1 MLIGVMLAGVLA
13 LAPLGAPQNGPSTR
27 AGLARAVVGA
37 PCTTAGEL
45 ARAGRVLLGCR
56 ERAGVL
62 RWSRTP
68 ARIAAV
74 ARRAMRPVRISSVD
88 GDQRHALVI
97 NGVIVGVVV
106 GTVSAAD
113 DLRTIALDA
122 RDPAV
127 LGARAGL
134 NRYVLTDPATRAEP
148 LAASGCLA
156 SNCGREIRNYA
167 LLRGT
172 ETLNVIVWNGQPLLG
187 SGTPIVPEITIIER
201 RPGEPIGPGTEIL
214 AATDQPLIPSGVRE
228 RIVLLQED
236 RVVAVVEG
244 TNALALPLGITTAV
258 LDDTIEVAPNWLRSA
273 DGTFIDPDLPVEGGE
288 GMDGAAPAAGGSGAA
303 PAAGG
308 SGAAPAAGGS
318 GAADDVLTPPP
329 PPPTPPPPTPWR
341 PSAERI
347 GAPLGGAGD
356 YAIIVN
362 GVVQNVIVLDPQSA
376 GGQSWLQLVAVT
388 SQLPPGAL
396 LIKREAG
403 DSVGPGT
410 LVEMP

>member
-1 MLIGVMLAGVLA
+1 MVIGVILAGILA
-13 LAPLGAPQNGPSTR
+13 LAPLGAPQNDASIR
-27 AGLARAVVGA
+27 AGLTRAVVGA

-74 ARRAMRPVRISSVD
+74 ARRAMRTVRTSSVED
-88 GDQRHALVI
+88 DQRHALVI

-113 DLRTIALDA
+113 DLRTITLDA
-122 RDPAV
+122 RDPAQ
-127 LGARAGL
+127 LGARAGS

-201 RPGEPIGPGTEIL
+201 QPGEPIGPGTEIL

-273 DGTFIDPDLPVEGGE
+273 DGTFIDPDLPVADAE
-288 GMDGAAPAAGGSGAA
+288 GMDGAMPGVGGPPSDAV
-303 PAAGG
+303 
-308 SGAAPAAGGS
+308 
-318 GAADDVLTPPP
+318 DDLLTPPP
-329 PPPTPPPPTPWR
+329 PPPAPWR

-376 GGQSWLQLVAVT
+376 GGQSWLQLVAGT

-410 LVEMP
+410 LVEMPN

>member
-1 MLIGVMLAGVLA
+1 MVIGVMLAGVLA
-13 LAPLGAPQNGPSTR
+13 LAPLVAPQNGPSTR

-74 ARRAMRPVRISSVD
+74 GRRAMRPVRTSSVD

-113 DLRTIALDA
+113 DLRTITLDA
-122 RDPAV
+122 RDPAQ
-127 LGARAGL
+127 LGARAGS

-148 LAASGCLA
+148 LAVSGCLA

-187 SGTPIVPEITIIER
+187 SGTPILPEITIIER

-273 DGTFIDPDLPVEGGE
+273 DGTFTDPDLPVEGDE
-288 GMDGAAPAAGGSGAA
+288 GMD
-303 PAAGG
+303 
-308 SGAAPAAGGS
+308 GAAPAAGGS
-318 GAADDVLTPPP
+318 GAADDVLTPP
-329 PPPTPPPPTPWR
+329 PPPPTPWR

-362 GVVQNVIVLDPQSA
+362 GVVQNVVVLDPQSA
-376 GGQSWLQLVAVT
+376 GGQSWLQLVAGT

-403 DSVGPGT
+403 DLVGPGT

>member
-1 MLIGVMLAGVLA
+1 MVIGVILAGLLA
-13 LAPLGAPQNGPSTR
+13 LAPLGAPQSGPNMR
-27 AGLARAVVGA
+27 AGLARAVMGA

-45 ARAGRVLLGCR
+45 ARAGRMLLGCR

-74 ARRAMRPVRISSVD
+74 ARRAMRTVRTSSVES
-88 GDQRHALVI
+88 DQRHALVI

-113 DLRTIALDA
+113 DLRTIILDA
-122 RDPAV
+122 RDPAQ
-127 LGARAGL
+127 LGARAGS
-134 NRYVLTDPATRAEP
+134 NRYVLTDPASRAEP

-156 SNCGREIRNYA
+156 SNCGREVRNYA

-201 RPGEPIGPGTEIL
+201 RPGEPIGPGTEIV

-244 TNALALPLGITTAV
+244 TNALELPLGITTAV

-273 DGTFIDPDLPVEGGE
+273 DGTFIDPDLPVADGDEMGGATP
-288 GMDGAAPAAGGSGAA
+288 GVGGPPSGAV
-303 PAAGG
+303 
-308 SGAAPAAGGS
+308 
-318 GAADDVLTPPP
+318 DDLLTPPP
-329 PPPTPPPPTPWR
+329 PPPAPWR

-376 GGQSWLQLVAVT
+376 GGQSWLQLVAGT
-388 SQLPPGAL
+388 SQLPPGAV
-396 LIKREAG
+396 LIKREVG
-403 DSVGPGT
+403 DPVGPGT
-410 LVEMP
+410 LVEMPN

>member
-1 MLIGVMLAGVLA
+1 MVIGVILAGILA
-13 LAPLGAPQNGPSTR
+13 LAPLGAPQNDASIR
-27 AGLARAVVGA
+27 AGLARAAVGA

-56 ERAGVL
+56 ERVGVL

-74 ARRAMRPVRISSVD
+74 ARRAMRTVRTSSVE

-113 DLRTIALDA
+113 DLRTITLDS
-122 RDPAV
+122 RDPAQ
-127 LGARAGL
+127 LGARAGS

-156 SNCGREIRNYA
+156 SNCGREVRNYA

-273 DGTFIDPDLPVEGGE
+273 DGTFIDPDLPVADAE
-288 GMDGAAPAAGGSGAA
+288 GMDGATPGVGAPPSGVV
-303 PAAGG
+303 
-308 SGAAPAAGGS
+308 
-318 GAADDVLTPPP
+318 DDLLTPPP
-329 PPPTPPPPTPWR
+329 PPPAPWR

-376 GGQSWLQLVAVT
+376 GGQSWLQLVAGT

-403 DSVGPGT
+403 DPVGPGT
-410 LVEMP
+410 LVEMPN

>member
-1 MLIGVMLAGVLA
+1 MVIGVILAGVLA
-13 LAPLGAPQNGPSTR
+13 LAPLGAPQNGPSIR
-27 AGLARAVVGA
+27 AGLARAAVGA

-74 ARRAMRPVRISSVD
+74 ARRAMRTVRTSSVE

-122 RDPAV
+122 RDPAQ
-127 LGARAGL
+127 LGDRAGS

-148 LAASGCLA
+148 LAASGCIA

-201 RPGEPIGPGTEIL
+201 RPDEPIGPGTEIL

-236 RVVAVVEG
+236 RVIAIVNGANLLSLPAGVTALSIDDEVAVEPDWIVH
-244 TNALALPLGITTAV
+244 
-258 LDDTIEVAPNWLRSA
+258 A
-273 DGTFIDPDLPVEGGE
+273 DGSFADPEAEQNESSGG
-288 GMDGAAPAAGGSGAA
+288 GASETTPNAGAS
-303 PAAGG
+303 
-308 SGAAPAAGGS
+308 
-318 GAADDVLTPPP
+318 PPP
-329 PPPTPPPPTPWR
+329 PAVERTPAPTPEPWR
-341 PSAERI
+341 PGSDRL

-356 YAIIVN
+356 YAITVN
-362 GVVQNVIVLDPQSA
+362 GVVTNVIVLDPQSA
-376 GGQSWLQLVAVT
+376 GGQSWLQLVSGT
-388 SQLPPGAL
+388 SQLPAGAL
-396 LIKREAG
+396 LVKREVG
-403 DSVGPGT
+403 DPVGPGT
-410 LVEMP
+410 LVEIP

>member
-1 MLIGVMLAGVLA
+1 MVVCVILAGVLA
-13 LAPLGAPQNGPSTR
+13 LAQLGAPQSSPNMR

-56 ERAGVL
+56 ERAGGL

-74 ARRAMRPVRISSVD
+74 ARRAMHTMRTSSVE

-106 GTVSAAD
+106 GTVSAAK
-113 DLRTIALDA
+113 DLRTITLDA
-122 RDPAV
+122 RDPAQ
-127 LGARAGL
+127 LGARAGS
-134 NRYVLTDPATRAEP
+134 NRYVLTDPASRAES
-148 LAASGCLA
+148 LTASGCIA

-172 ETLNVIVWNGQPLLG
+172 ETLNVVVWDGRPLLG

-201 RPGEPIGPGTEIL
+201 LPGEPIGPGTEIL
-214 AATDQPLIPSGVRE
+214 AATDQPLIPSSVRE
-228 RIVLLQED
+228 RIVLLQEN

-244 TNALALPLGITTAV
+244 TNTLELPLGITTAV

-273 DGTFIDPDLPVEGGE
+273 DGAFIDPDLPVADGE
-288 GMDGAAPAAGGSGAA
+288 GIDGATPRAGGSPGIDGAT
-303 PAAGG
+303 PGAGG
-308 SGAAPAAGGS
+308 SPS
-318 GAADDVLTPPP
+318 GAGDDLQTPPPAPPP
-329 PPPTPPPPTPWR
+329 PPAPWR
-341 PSAERI
+341 LSAERI
-347 GAPLGGAGD
+347 GAPLGGLGG

-362 GVVQNVIVLDPQSA
+362 GVVQNVVVLDPQSS
-376 GGQSWLQLVAVT
+376 GGQSWLQWFAGT
-388 SQLPPGAL
+388 ESAFPPGAL
-396 LIKREAG
+396 LIKREEG
-403 DSVGPGT
+403 DPVGPGT
-410 LVEMP
+410 LVEMPN

>member
-1 MLIGVMLAGVLA
+1 MVIGVILAGVLA
-13 LAPLGAPQNGPSTR
+13 LAPLGAPQNDASIR
-27 AGLARAVVGA
+27 AGLTRAVVGA
-37 PCTTAGEL
+37 SCTTAGEL

-74 ARRAMRPVRISSVD
+74 ARRAMRTVRTSIVES
-88 GDQRHALVI
+88 DQRHALVI

-113 DLRTIALDA
+113 DLRTITLDA
-122 RDPAV
+122 HDPAV
-127 LGARAGL
+127 LGARAGS
-134 NRYVLTDPATRAEP
+134 NRYVLTDPASRAEP
-148 LAASGCLA
+148 LAASGCIA

-187 SGTPIVPEITIIER
+187 SGTPILPEITIIER

-273 DGTFIDPDLPVEGGE
+273 DGTFTDPDLPVEGDE
-288 GMDGAAPAAGGSGAA
+288 GMD
-303 PAAGG
+303 
-308 SGAAPAAGGS
+308 GAAPAAGGS
-318 GAADDVLTPPP
+318 GAADDVLTPP
-329 PPPTPPPPTPWR
+329 PPPPTPWR

-362 GVVQNVIVLDPQSA
+362 GVVQNVVVLDPQSA
-376 GGQSWLQLVAVT
+376 GGQSWLQLVAGT

-396 LIKREAG
+396 LIKRESG
-403 DSVGPGT
+403 DPVGPGT

>member
-1 MLIGVMLAGVLA
+1 MVIGVILAGVLA
-13 LAPLGAPQNGPSTR
+13 LAPLGAPQNGPSIR

-74 ARRAMRPVRISSVD
+74 ARRAMRTVRTSIVES
-88 GDQRHALVI
+88 DQRHALVI

-113 DLRTIALDA
+113 DLRTITLDA
-122 RDPAV
+122 RDPAQ
-127 LGARAGL
+127 LGARAGS

-148 LAASGCLA
+148 LAVSGCLA

-187 SGTPIVPEITIIER
+187 SGTPILPEITIIER

-273 DGTFIDPDLPVEGGE
+273 DGTFTDPDLPVEGDE
-288 GMDGAAPAAGGSGAA
+288 GMDGAAPAAGGGAT
-303 PAAGG
+303 
-308 SGAAPAAGGS
+308 
-318 GAADDVLTPPP
+318 DDVLTPR
-329 PPPTPPPPTPWR
+329 PTPPTPWR

-362 GVVQNVIVLDPQSA
+362 GVVQNVVVLDPQSA
-376 GGQSWLQLVAVT
+376 GGQSWLQLVAGT

-396 LIKREAG
+396 LIKRESG
-403 DSVGPGT
+403 DPVGPGT

>member
-1 MLIGVMLAGVLA
+1 MVIGVILAGVLA
-13 LAPLGAPQNGPSTR
+13 LAPFGAPQNDPNIR

-74 ARRAMRPVRISSVD
+74 ARRAMRTVRTSSVED
-88 GDQRHALVI
+88 DQRHALVI

-113 DLRTIALDA
+113 DLRTITLDA
-122 RDPAV
+122 RDPAQ
-127 LGARAGL
+127 LGARAGS

-236 RVVAVVEG
+236 RVIAIVNGANLLSLPAGVTALSIDDEVAVEPDWIVH
-244 TNALALPLGITTAV
+244 
-258 LDDTIEVAPNWLRSA
+258 A
-273 DGTFIDPDLPVEGGE
+273 DGSFADPEAEQNESSGG
-288 GMDGAAPAAGGSGAA
+288 GASETTPNAGAS
-303 PAAGG
+303 
-308 SGAAPAAGGS
+308 
-318 GAADDVLTPPP
+318 PPP
-329 PPPTPPPPTPWR
+329 PAVERTPAPTPEPWR
-341 PSAERI
+341 PGSDRL

-362 GVVQNVIVLDPQSA
+362 GVVTNVIVLDPQSA
-376 GGQSWLQLVAVT
+376 GGQSWLQLVSGT
-388 SQLPPGAL
+388 SQLPAGAL
-396 LIKREAG
+396 LVKREVG
-403 DSVGPGT
+403 DPVGPGT
-410 LVEMP
+410 LVEIP

>member
-1 MLIGVMLAGVLA
+1 MVIGVILAGVLA
-13 LAPLGAPQNGPSTR
+13 LAPFGAPQNGPSIR

-74 ARRAMRPVRISSVD
+74 ARRAMRTVRTSSVE

-113 DLRTIALDA
+113 DLRTITLDA
-122 RDPAV
+122 RDPAQ
-127 LGARAGL
+127 LGARAGS

-148 LAASGCLA
+148 LAASGCIA

-201 RPGEPIGPGTEIL
+201 RPDEPIGPGTEIL

-236 RVVAVVEG
+236 RVIAIVNGANLLSLPAGVTALSIDDEVAVEPDWIVH
-244 TNALALPLGITTAV
+244 
-258 LDDTIEVAPNWLRSA
+258 A
-273 DGTFIDPDLPVEGGE
+273 DGSFADPEAEQNESSG
-288 GMDGAAPAAGGSGAA
+288 DGASETTPNAGAS
-303 PAAGG
+303 
-308 SGAAPAAGGS
+308 
-318 GAADDVLTPPP
+318 PPP
-329 PPPTPPPPTPWR
+329 
-341 PSAERI
+341 PSAERTPAPTPEPWRPGSDRL

-362 GVVQNVIVLDPQSA
+362 GVVTNVIVLDPQSA
-376 GGQSWLQLVAVT
+376 GGQSWLQLVSGT
-388 SQLPPGAL
+388 SQLPAGAL
-396 LIKREAG
+396 LVKREVG
-403 DSVGPGT
+403 DPVGPGT
-410 LVEMP
+410 LVEIP

>member
-1 MLIGVMLAGVLA
+1 MVIGVMLAGVLA
-13 LAPLGAPQNGPSTR
+13 LAPLVAPQNGPSTR

-74 ARRAMRPVRISSVD
+74 GRRAMRPVRTSSVD

-113 DLRTIALDA
+113 DLRTITLDA

-127 LGARAGL
+127 LGARAGS

-148 LAASGCLA
+148 LAVSGCLA

-187 SGTPIVPEITIIER
+187 SGTPILPEITIIER

-273 DGTFIDPDLPVEGGE
+273 DGTFNDPDLPVEGDE
-288 GMDGAAPAAGGSGAA
+288 GMDGAAPAAGGGAT
-303 PAAGG
+303 
-308 SGAAPAAGGS
+308 
-318 GAADDVLTPPP
+318 DDVLTPPP
-329 PPPTPPPPTPWR
+329 TPPTPWR

-376 GGQSWLQLVAVT
+376 GGQSWLQLVAGT

-396 LIKREAG
+396 LIKRESG
-403 DSVGPGT
+403 DPVGPGT

>member
-1 MLIGVMLAGVLA
+1 MVIGVILAGILA
-13 LAPLGAPQNGPSTR
+13 LAPLGAPQNDASIR
-27 AGLARAVVGA
+27 AGLTRAVVGA

-45 ARAGRVLLGCR
+45 ARAGRLLLGCR

-74 ARRAMRPVRISSVD
+74 ARRAMRTMRTSSVE

-113 DLRTIALDA
+113 DLRTITLDA
-122 RDPAV
+122 RDPAQ
-127 LGARAGL
+127 LGARAGS
-134 NRYVLTDPATRAEP
+134 NRYVLADPATRAEP

-156 SNCGREIRNYA
+156 NNCGREIRNYA

-258 LDDTIEVAPNWLRSA
+258 LDHTIEVAPNWLRSA
-273 DGTFIDPDLPVEGGE
+273 DGTFINPDLPVADGE
-288 GMDGAAPAAGGSGAA
+288 GMDGATPGVGGPPNDAV
-303 PAAGG
+303 
-308 SGAAPAAGGS
+308 
-318 GAADDVLTPPP
+318 DDLLTPPP
-329 PPPTPPPPTPWR
+329 PPPAPWR
-341 PSAERI
+341 PSTERI

-376 GGQSWLQLVAVT
+376 GGQSWLQLVAGT

-410 LVEMP
+410 LVEMPN

>member
-1 MLIGVMLAGVLA
+1 MVIGVILAGILA
-13 LAPLGAPQNGPSTR
+13 LAPLGAPQNDASIR
-27 AGLARAVVGA
+27 AGLTRAVVGA

-45 ARAGRVLLGCR
+45 ARAGRLLLGCR

-74 ARRAMRPVRISSVD
+74 ARRAMRTVRTSSVED
-88 GDQRHALVI
+88 DQRHALVI

-106 GTVSAAD
+106 GTVSAVD

-122 RDPAV
+122 RDPAQ
-127 LGARAGL
+127 LGDRAGS
-134 NRYVLTDPATRAEP
+134 NRYVLTDSATRAEP
-148 LAASGCLA
+148 LAASGCIA

-273 DGTFIDPDLPVEGGE
+273 DGTFIDPDLPVADGE
-288 GMDGAAPAAGGSGAA
+288 GMDGATPGVGGAPSGAV
-303 PAAGG
+303 
-308 SGAAPAAGGS
+308 
-318 GAADDVLTPPP
+318 DDLLTPPP
-329 PPPTPPPPTPWR
+329 PPPAPWR

-376 GGQSWLQLVAVT
+376 GGQSWLQLVTGT

-403 DSVGPGT
+403 DPVGPGT
-410 LVEMP
+410 LVEMPN

>member
-1 MLIGVMLAGVLA
+1 MVIGVILAGILA
-13 LAPLGAPQNGPSTR
+13 LAPLGAPQNDASIR
-27 AGLARAVVGA
+27 AGLARAAVGA

-74 ARRAMRPVRISSVD
+74 ARRAMRTMRTSSVE

-113 DLRTIALDA
+113 DLRTITLDS
-122 RDPAV
+122 RDPAQ
-127 LGARAGL
+127 LGARAGS

-156 SNCGREIRNYA
+156 SNCGREVRNYA

-273 DGTFIDPDLPVEGGE
+273 DGTFIDPDLPVADAE
-288 GMDGAAPAAGGSGAA
+288 GMDGATPGVGAPPSGVV
-303 PAAGG
+303 
-308 SGAAPAAGGS
+308 
-318 GAADDVLTPPP
+318 DDLLTPPP
-329 PPPTPPPPTPWR
+329 PPPAPWR
-341 PSAERI
+341 PSTERI

-376 GGQSWLQLVAVT
+376 GGQSWLQLVAGT

-403 DSVGPGT
+403 DPVGPGT
-410 LVEMP
+410 LVEMPN

>member
-1 MLIGVMLAGVLA
+1 M
-13 LAPLGAPQNGPSTR
+13 
-27 AGLARAVVGA
+27 
-37 PCTTAGEL
+37 
-45 ARAGRVLLGCR
+45 
-56 ERAGVL
+56 
-62 RWSRTP
+62 RT
-68 ARIAAV
+68 
-74 ARRAMRPVRISSVD
+74 VRTSSVET
-88 GDQRHALVI
+88 DQRHALVF

-113 DLRTIALDA
+113 DLRTITLDA
-122 RDPAV
+122 DDPAQ
-127 LGARAGL
+127 LGARAGS
-134 NRYVLTDPATRAEP
+134 NRYVLTDPASRAEP
-148 LAASGCLA
+148 LAASGCIA
-156 SNCGREIRNYA
+156 SNCGREVRNYA

-214 AATDQPLIPSGVRE
+214 AATDQPLIPSGARE

-244 TNALALPLGITTAV
+244 TNALELPRGITTAV

-273 DGTFIDPDLPVEGGE
+273 DGTFIDPDLPVADGE
-288 GMDGAAPAAGGSGAA
+288 GMGGATPGVEGPPSDAV
-303 PAAGG
+303 
-308 SGAAPAAGGS
+308 
-318 GAADDVLTPPP
+318 DDLLTPPP
-329 PPPTPPPPTPWR
+329 PPPAPWR

-376 GGQSWLQLVAVT
+376 GGQSWLQLVAGT

-403 DSVGPGT
+403 DPVGPGT

>member
-1 MLIGVMLAGVLA
+1 MVIGVILAGVLS
-13 LAPLGAPQNGPSTR
+13 LAPLGAPQNDASIR
-27 AGLARAVVGA
+27 VGLTRAVVGA

-45 ARAGRVLLGCR
+45 ARAGRQLLGCR
-56 ERAGVL
+56 ARAGVL

-68 ARIAAV
+68 ARIAATV
-74 ARRAMRPVRISSVD
+74 RRAMRTVRTSSVET
-88 GDQRHALVI
+88 DQRHALVI

-113 DLRTIALDA
+113 DLRTITLDA
-122 RDPAV
+122 RDPAQ
-127 LGARAGL
+127 LGARAGS
-134 NRYVLTDPATRAEP
+134 NRYVLTDPASRAEP

-156 SNCGREIRNYA
+156 SNCGREVRNYA

-214 AATDQPLIPSGVRE
+214 AATDQPLIPSGARE

-244 TNALALPLGITTAV
+244 TNALELPLGITTAV

-273 DGTFIDPDLPVEGGE
+273 DGTFIDPDLPVADGDEMGGATP
-288 GMDGAAPAAGGSGAA
+288 GVGGSPIDAV
-303 PAAGG
+303 
-308 SGAAPAAGGS
+308 
-318 GAADDVLTPPP
+318 DDLLTPPP
-329 PPPTPPPPTPWR
+329 PPAPWR

-362 GVVQNVIVLDPQSA
+362 GVVQDVIVLDPQSA
-376 GGQSWLQLVAVT
+376 GGQSWLQLVAGT
-388 SQLPPGAL
+388 TQLPPGAL

-403 DSVGPGT
+403 DPVGPGT

>member
-1 MLIGVMLAGVLA
+1 MVIGVILAGVLA
-13 LAPLGAPQNGPSTR
+13 LAPLGAPQNGPSIR

-74 ARRAMRPVRISSVD
+74 ARRAMRTVRTSSVE

-113 DLRTIALDA
+113 DLRTITLDA
-122 RDPAV
+122 RDPAQ
-127 LGARAGL
+127 LGARAGS

-148 LAASGCLA
+148 LTASGCLA
-156 SNCGREIRNYA
+156 NNCGREIRNYA

-273 DGTFIDPDLPVEGGE
+273 DGTFIDPDLPVADGE
-288 GMDGAAPAAGGSGAA
+288 GMDGATPGVGAPPSGVV
-303 PAAGG
+303 
-308 SGAAPAAGGS
+308 
-318 GAADDVLTPPP
+318 DDLLTPPP
-329 PPPTPPPPTPWR
+329 PPPAPWR

-376 GGQSWLQLVAVT
+376 GGQSWLQLVAGT

-403 DSVGPGT
+403 DPVGPGT
-410 LVEMP
+410 LVEMPN

>member
-1 MLIGVMLAGVLA
+1 MVIGVILAGILA
-13 LAPLGAPQNGPSTR
+13 LAPLGAPQNDASIR
-27 AGLARAVVGA
+27 AGLTRAVVGA

-45 ARAGRVLLGCR
+45 ARAGRLLLGCR

-74 ARRAMRPVRISSVD
+74 ARRAMRTMRTSSVE

-113 DLRTIALDA
+113 DLRTITLDA
-122 RDPAV
+122 RDPAQ
-127 LGARAGL
+127 LGARAGS
-134 NRYVLTDPATRAEP
+134 NRYVLADPATRAEP

-156 SNCGREIRNYA
+156 NNCGREIRNYA

-201 RPGEPIGPGTEIL
+201 QPGEPIGPGTEIL

-228 RIVLLQED
+228 RIVLLKEN

-244 TNALALPLGITTAV
+244 TNALELPLGITTAV

-273 DGTFIDPDLPVEGGE
+273 DGTFIDPDLPVADSEE
-288 GMDGAAPAAGGSGAA
+288 MDGATPGVGGPPSGAV
-303 PAAGG
+303 
-308 SGAAPAAGGS
+308 
-318 GAADDVLTPPP
+318 DDLLTPP
-329 PPPTPPPPTPWR
+329 PPPPTPWR

-376 GGQSWLQLVAVT
+376 GGQSWLQLVAGT

-403 DSVGPGT
+403 DPVGPGT
-410 LVEMP
+410 LVEMPN

>member
-1 MLIGVMLAGVLA
+1 MVIGVILAGILA
-13 LAPLGAPQNGPSTR
+13 LAPLGAPQNDASIR
-27 AGLARAVVGA
+27 AGLARAAVGA

-56 ERAGVL
+56 ERVGVL

-74 ARRAMRPVRISSVD
+74 ARRAMRTVRTSSVE

-113 DLRTIALDA
+113 DLRTITLDS
-122 RDPAV
+122 RDPAQ
-127 LGARAGL
+127 LGARAGS

-156 SNCGREIRNYA
+156 NNCGREIRNYA

-258 LDDTIEVAPNWLRSA
+258 LDHTIEVAPNWLRSA
-273 DGTFIDPDLPVEGGE
+273 DGTFIDPDLPVADGEDMGGARP
-288 GMDGAAPAAGGSGAA
+288 GVGGLPSDAV
-303 PAAGG
+303 
-308 SGAAPAAGGS
+308 
-318 GAADDVLTPPP
+318 DDLLTPLPSPPP
-329 PPPTPPPPTPWR
+329 PPAPWR

-376 GGQSWLQLVAVT
+376 GGQSWLQLVAGT

-403 DSVGPGT
+403 DPVGPGT
-410 LVEMP
+410 LVEMPN

>member
-1 MLIGVMLAGVLA
+1 MVIGVILAGVLA
-13 LAPLGAPQNGPSTR
+13 LAPLGAPQNDPNIR
-27 AGLARAVVGA
+27 AGLTRAVVGA

-56 ERAGVL
+56 ERVGVL

-74 ARRAMRPVRISSVD
+74 ARRAMRTVRTSIVES
-88 GDQRHALVI
+88 DQRHALVI

-113 DLRTIALDA
+113 DLRTITLDA
-122 RDPAV
+122 RDPAQ
-127 LGARAGL
+127 LGGRAGS
-134 NRYVLTDPATRAEP
+134 NRYVLTDPTTRAEP

-273 DGTFIDPDLPVEGGE
+273 DGTFIDPDLPVADGE
-288 GMDGAAPAAGGSGAA
+288 GMDGATPGVGGAPSGAV
-303 PAAGG
+303 
-308 SGAAPAAGGS
+308 
-318 GAADDVLTPPP
+318 DDLLTPPP
-329 PPPTPPPPTPWR
+329 PPPAPWR

-376 GGQSWLQLVAVT
+376 GGQSWLQLVAGT

-403 DSVGPGT
+403 DPVGPGT
-410 LVEMP
+410 LVEMPN

>member
-1 MLIGVMLAGVLA
+1 MVIGVILAGVLA
-13 LAPLGAPQNGPSTR
+13 LAPFGAPQNGPSIR
-27 AGLARAVVGA
+27 VGLARAAVGA

-74 ARRAMRPVRISSVD
+74 ARRAMRTMRTSSVE

-113 DLRTIALDA
+113 DLRTITLDA
-122 RDPAV
+122 RDPAQ
-127 LGARAGL
+127 LGGRAGS
-134 NRYVLTDPATRAEP
+134 NRYVLTDPTTRAEP

-273 DGTFIDPDLPVEGGE
+273 DGTFIDPDLPVADGE
-288 GMDGAAPAAGGSGAA
+288 GMDGATPGVGAPPSDAV
-303 PAAGG
+303 
-308 SGAAPAAGGS
+308 
-318 GAADDVLTPPP
+318 DDLLTPPP
-329 PPPTPPPPTPWR
+329 PPPAPWR

-376 GGQSWLQLVAVT
+376 GGQSWLQLVAGT

-403 DSVGPGT
+403 DPVGPGT
-410 LVEMP
+410 LVEMPN

>member
-1 MLIGVMLAGVLA
+1 MVIGVILAGILA
-13 LAPLGAPQNGPSTR
+13 LAPLGAPQNDASIR
-27 AGLARAVVGA
+27 AGLTRAVVGA

-45 ARAGRVLLGCR
+45 ARAGRLLLGCR

-74 ARRAMRPVRISSVD
+74 ARRAMRTMRTSSVE

-113 DLRTIALDA
+113 DLRTITLDA
-122 RDPAV
+122 RDPAQ
-127 LGARAGL
+127 LGARAGS
-134 NRYVLTDPATRAEP
+134 NRYVLADPATRAEP

-156 SNCGREIRNYA
+156 NNCGREIRNYE

-172 ETLNVIVWNGQPLLG
+172 ETLNVIVWNGLPLLG

-273 DGTFIDPDLPVEGGE
+273 DGTFIDPDLPVADAE
-288 GMDGAAPAAGGSGAA
+288 GMDGATPGVGAPPSGVV
-303 PAAGG
+303 
-308 SGAAPAAGGS
+308 
-318 GAADDVLTPPP
+318 DDLLTPPP
-329 PPPTPPPPTPWR
+329 PPPAPWR

-376 GGQSWLQLVAVT
+376 GGQSWLQLVAGT

-403 DSVGPGT
+403 DPVGPGT
-410 LVEMP
+410 LVEMPN